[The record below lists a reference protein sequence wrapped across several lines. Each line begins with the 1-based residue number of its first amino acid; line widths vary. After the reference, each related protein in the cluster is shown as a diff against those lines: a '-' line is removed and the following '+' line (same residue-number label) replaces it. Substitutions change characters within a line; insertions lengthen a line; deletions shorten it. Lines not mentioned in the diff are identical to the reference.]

1 MALHASLPPGPVAPR
16 RRRPGARADA
26 LRHAHL
32 NSIDLAKAIDFY
44 TTRLSG
50 EKAAFD
56 GKDAVW
62 TQKSWLLF
70 TKVKQAPPHV
80 ELFGAGTRVRPPR
93 CRSTT

>member
-1 MALHASLPPGPVAPR
+1 MLR
-16 RRRPGARADA
+16 RLLLAACAFGAATSA
-26 LRHAHL
+26 FAQTHFHHAHL
-32 NSIDLAKAIDFY
+32 NSTDPAAAIEFY
-44 TTRLSG
+44 TTHLSG
-50 EKAAFD
+50 EKATFD